1 MSDASTRRMIDMY
14 MEEAEA
20 PMFLSG
26 FFATPPNNF
35 HNSEKVEVDVQRDQE
50 DIAIVIE
57 DLSVGGRENENS
69 RYTNKSLT
77 PPIFKELGTVTAF
90 DLIKRRAGQSDFA
103 DPNFAANATEQAFVI
118 ARKLERKIR
127 RSIEMMASQVLQT
140 GALTL
145 IDSAGTAL
153 YNLDFLS
160 KSTHKVTVSTTWAT
174 DGSTGSPLADLESL
188 ARVVRRDGHKN
199 PTRLLFGSSA
209 YQRLLANASVKA
221 RVDQLGIGIGAITPV
236 ARGQGATF
244 QGWIWI
250 GNYRFEMWTYDG
262 YYKHPQTGV
271 LTDYIGADNVIM
283 MCDGARL
290 DLSYGAIPTLL
301 PPDPQVAAFLPPRM
315 SSSELGLDLNMNAWV
330 TENREHLKIQVGA
343 RPLTIPTAIDTFA
356 CLDVTA

>member
-1 MSDASTRRMIDMY
+1 MSDASTRHMIDMY

-26 FFATPPNNF
+26 FFATPPRNF
-35 HNSEKVEVDVQRDQE
+35 HTSEKVEVDVQRDQE
-50 DIAIVIE
+50 DVAIVIQ
-57 DLSVGGRENENS
+57 DLSAGGRENENS

-77 PPIFKELGTVTAF
+77 PPIFKEIGTITSF
-90 DLIKRRAGQSDFA
+90 DLIKRRPGQSDFT
-103 DPNFAANATEQAFVI
+103 DPDFAANATEQSFII

-145 IDSAGTAL
+145 IDSSGTAL
-153 YNLDFLS
+153 FSLDFLP
-160 KSTHKVTVSTTWAT
+160 KSTHKVTVSTAWAT

-209 YQRLLANASVKA
+209 FQRFLANAIVKS
-221 RVDQLGIGIGAITPV
+221 RVDQLGIGIGAITPQ

-244 QGWIWI
+244 QGWVWI

-262 YYKHPQTGV
+262 YYKDPQTGT
-271 LTDYIGADNVIM
+271 LTDYISSDNVIM

-290 DLSYGAIPTLL
+290 DLSYGAIPLVM
-301 PPDPQVAAFLPPRM
+301 PPDPQVAAFLPSRM
-315 SSSELGLDLNMNAWV
+315 SSSDLGLDLNMNAWV

-356 CLDVTA
+356 CLDVTP